1 MPAFDVVVVG
11 CGGGPSETNLS
22 AYLLKPYD
30 AAWLDGTVALEAGSG
45 LGTLSY
51 VMALNPN
58 LFDDED
64 AQSTCGLSAYDVYS
78 SIRCFLITHAH
89 LDHINGLV
97 LSAGTLK
104 GPRKRIHAARHV
116 IDNIETVFS
125 DRVWPKLASWS
136 AKDDDYKLMYDP
148 LKFTK
153 SYRTISPNV
162 SVRMTAVTHG
172 HNDTTGVYE
181 STAFFL
187 RHDPSGQELL
197 FFGDV
202 EPDSVASRPLTLATW
217 RAAAPMIP
225 ETLGA
230 IFIECSWPLGRRED
244 LLYGHLSPEHLTDE
258 LAALATEVKPRPSPV
273 DPELLRDALKGLRVY
288 ITHCKDDLEGRY
300 DRPIR
305 HVIADQVRELVEKKR
320 LGAEILSVEQGSRI
334 GLCYSELGLSSR

>member
-1 MPAFDVVVVG
+1 
-11 CGGGPSETNLS
+11 
-22 AYLLKPYD
+22 
-30 AAWLDGTVALEAGSG
+30 
-45 LGTLSY
+45 
-51 VMALNPN
+51 
-58 LFDDED
+58 
-64 AQSTCGLSAYDVYS
+64 
-78 SIRCFLITHAH
+78 
-89 LDHINGLV
+89 
-97 LSAGTLK
+97 
-104 GPRKRIHAARHV
+104 
-116 IDNIETVFS
+116 
-125 DRVWPKLASWS
+125 
-136 AKDDDYKLMYDP
+136 
-148 LKFTK
+148 
-153 SYRTISPNV
+153 
-162 SVRMTAVTHG
+162 MTAVTHG

-202 EPDSVASRPLTLATW
+202 EPNSVASRPLTLATW

-225 ETLGA
+225 ETLCA

-244 LLYGHLSPEHLTDE
+244 LLYGHLSPEHLADE
-258 LAALATEVKPRPSPV
+258 LAALATEVVRVRGGSEECASEDATPVSNGGGTSVGKVQPATTGRRAARRARVAPYGVPAPHGHPPHGVDVDEPPSSDIQPLRKKPRPSPV

-334 GLCYSELGLSSR
+334 GPCYSELGSFVALTLAMPLQLFDAFIDDLSLSLSHRTFTFWPISTVYP